1 MAQFFEFTANGI
13 VFKGLQEIRQSIK
26 SAWETTFGVELDDSP
41 TSPDGHHIDLET
53 KTVNSVLEAV
63 QVVTTMLN
71 RRDASGVFLDYL
83 AALENITRNEG
94 ESDES
99 LRSRMDSADTTG
111 LATFDGMLTYLR
123 EQIHSSVN
131 LLQNVED
138 VTDNDGIPPHRFRVV
153 IPQAVYDALE
163 DREEEEEGFDADN
176 YISQKIWDCKPGGI
190 KSDGNQQGEAID
202 KSGMKQE
209 VKFSLPTDVGVEVSV
224 TLHLYSEESFPTGGV
239 QGVKDAIV
247 GWATGTDGWAVAE
260 FTPGKDVLP
269 QRFLTPIMTV
279 SGIASAEL
287 SFRKT
292 GGSWSANPIS
302 ISSQEIAVLTSVDV
316 EVAQS

>member
-13 VFKGLQEIRQSIK
+13 VFKGFQEIRQSIK

-123 EQIHSSVN
+123 DQIHSSVN

-153 IPQAVYDALE
+153 IPQTVYDALE
-163 DREEEEEGFDADN
+163 DREEEGFDADN
-176 YISQKIWDCKPGGI
+176 YIAQKIWDCKPGGI
-190 KSDGNQQGEAID
+190 KSDGNHEGEAVD

-209 VKFSLPTDVGVEVSV
+209 VKFSLPADVGVEVSV
-224 TLHLYSEESFPTGGV
+224 TLHLYSEESFPDGGV
-239 QGVKDAIV
+239 EGVRKAIV
-247 GWATGTDGWAVAE
+247 GWATGTDGWATAE

-269 QRFLTPIMTV
+269 MRFSVPILTVP
-279 SGIASAEL
+279 GIASAVL
-287 SFRKT
+287 SFRKD
-292 GGSWSANPIS
+292 GGAWTFDPIS